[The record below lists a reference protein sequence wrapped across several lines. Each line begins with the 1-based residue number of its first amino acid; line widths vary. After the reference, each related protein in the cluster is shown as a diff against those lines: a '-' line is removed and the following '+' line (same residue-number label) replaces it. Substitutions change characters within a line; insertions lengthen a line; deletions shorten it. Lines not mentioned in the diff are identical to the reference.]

1 MKPEQIYNSLKD
13 LAEKLNIAVSEENFK
28 KSGVRTKSG
37 YCIVKGE
44 QRFIIDKHLKIRE
57 KVGALSSF
65 LGNQPH
71 EDLYVVPAIRRILR
85 QSAAQNQER
94 ESTPSIESTDQIKE
108 K

>member
-13 LAEKLNIAVSEENFK
+13 LAEKLNITVSEENFK
-28 KSGVRTKSG
+28 KNGIRTKSG
-37 YCIVKGE
+37 YCKVKEE

-57 KVGALSSF
+57 KVDVLAAF

-71 EDLYVVPAIRRILR
+71 EDLYVIPAVRELFRQPAARI
-85 QSAAQNQER
+85 QER
-94 ESTPSIESTDQIKE
+94 GSTLSIESTGQIKE